1 MPQITSIPHFG
12 DVNQNVTIV
21 QQALQQALKLTA
33 FSIDGIFG
41 NYTQKAIV
49 KFQKLKG
56 FEPVGYLGPKTLKA
70 LKLELITQSNN
81 KGYAPLS
88 WEFEQPERTAWSD
101 VTYQIIDGLFDIKL
115 SNCGDIKDFRTNFK
129 TLNRQQKINVWSEI
143 ICRICYHESGW
154 NPCSWMFES
163 LGTDPVTGKQ
173 VKSEG
178 LMQLSYQ
185 DLPNY
190 PTLPCQFSWSNDKTL
205 DQNDPNKTI
214 FNPTYNLEFGINILA
229 KQVQEKG
236 TIALS
241 SGVYWSV
248 LKING
253 KYSKLPQIQNAVQL
267 FKLV

>member
-1 MPQITSIPHFG
+1 
-12 DVNQNVTIV
+12 
-21 QQALQQALKLTA
+21 
-33 FSIDGIFG
+33 
-41 NYTQKAIV
+41 
-49 KFQKLKG
+49 
-56 FEPVGYLGPKTLKA
+56 
-70 LKLELITQSNN
+70 
-81 KGYAPLS
+81 
-88 WEFEQPERTAWSD
+88 
-101 VTYQIIDGLFDIKL
+101 
-115 SNCGDIKDFRTNFK
+115 
-129 TLNRQQKINVWSEI
+129 
-143 ICRICYHESGW
+143 
-154 NPCSWMFES
+154 MFES

>member
-129 TLNRQQKINVWSEI
+129 TLNRQQKINV
-143 ICRICYHESGW
+143 
-154 NPCSWMFES
+154 
-163 LGTDPVTGKQ
+163 
-173 VKSEG
+173 
-178 LMQLSYQ
+178 
-185 DLPNY
+185 
-190 PTLPCQFSWSNDKTL
+190 
-205 DQNDPNKTI
+205 
-214 FNPTYNLEFGINILA
+214 
-229 KQVQEKG
+229 
-236 TIALS
+236 
-241 SGVYWSV
+241 
-248 LKING
+248 
-253 KYSKLPQIQNAVQL
+253 
-267 FKLV
+267 